1 MQQHQR
7 LGDHVSSGIP
17 VSIYRDAAC
26 LTLEHLVALSLAE
39 IGTGIPNPE
48 QRRWDDFRV
57 SLKLDFEL
65 LKVPDALFNLF
76 IE

>member
-1 MQQHQR
+1 M
-7 LGDHVSSGIP
+7 
-17 VSIYRDAAC
+17 
-26 LTLEHLVALSLAE
+26 ALSLAE

-48 QRRWDDFRV
+48 LRRRDDFRV

-76 IE
+76 IEENKIYNKLYEIFIKIRYHTLVLDQT